1 MRCFVAAKD
10 RNKLWSKR
18 YGSAT
23 DQIAADIAT
32 DGAGSVILVGRFTGT
47 WTLGGITLS
56 KRGRHGRAR
65 GENR

>member
-47 WTLGGITLS
+47 
-56 KRGRHGRAR
+56 
-65 GENR
+65 